1 MAKDGCGADSA
12 GAEGDQ
18 LVHGPVGSP
27 EPAVVPSWRFAGD
40 EPVRDHFA
48 VHARPP
54 NDKTSPAKRQRLPAA
69 CHGEDRGRDPEDP
82 HPRLPAVSSVG
93 AAKDN
98 RPPRQ
103 RTPASY
109 MTGVQQRGSNHL
121 DTQPRPARQAD
132 VTTAPPKCRAKKRT
146 ALSASNRGSS
156 WCLPEFTCNDFSF
169 EAKALNSARPS
180 SREMCSSSHC
190 MSTSI
195 GMEI

>member
-48 VHARPP
+48 APARPP

-69 CHGEDRGRDPEDP
+69 WHGDDRGRDPEDP
-82 HPRLPAVSSVG
+82 HPRLPAVSSAG

-121 DTQPRPARQAD
+121 DTQPRPGPRVA
-132 VTTAPPKCRAKKRT
+132 APGWEAGRRAPHVRLT
-146 ALSASNRGSS
+146 
-156 WCLPEFTCNDFSF
+156 
-169 EAKALNSARPS
+169 
-180 SREMCSSSHC
+180 
-190 MSTSI
+190 
-195 GMEI
+195 